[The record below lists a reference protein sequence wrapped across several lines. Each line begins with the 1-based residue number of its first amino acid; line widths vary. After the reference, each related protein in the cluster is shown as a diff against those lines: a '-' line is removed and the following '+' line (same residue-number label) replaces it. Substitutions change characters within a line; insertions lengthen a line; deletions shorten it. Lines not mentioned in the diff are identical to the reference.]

1 PYTTLFR
8 SHRARRHRQLNVPTA
23 RESAHRSLVLHRLA
37 APLARARKGRDWSH
51 MCGHV
56 PRSVRSS
63 LLCLLSLV
71 SLRIHSCSFTPS
83 HSRSDVSYAS
93 SRHRAYSSRLTCVE
107 VPSRGCA
114 VLFLR
119 TRLKRRGLLAGVVLF
134 RRGWPHL

>member
-83 HSRSDVSYAS
+83 HRDRKSTRLNSSHVSISYAVF
-93 SRHRAYSSRLTCVE
+93 C
-107 VPSRGCA
+107 
-114 VLFLR
+114 
-119 TRLKRRGLLAGVVLF
+119 LKKKRNYE
-134 RRGWPHL
+134 